1 MSRTKESR
9 MFRYGM
15 MKSRCGGWVVSYRP
29 TARGKSDT
37 LKRKIP
43 SIVRSVEDGAYNPT
57 MKQRMADLE
66 TGKQELAETLSMAK
80 EPPVVRLHPRV
91 PDI

>member
-15 MKSRCGGWVVSYRP
+15 MKSLCGGWVVSYRP
-29 TARGKSDT
+29 TVRGKSDI

-43 SIVRSVEDGAYNPT
+43 SIVRGVEDGAYNPT
-57 MKQRMADLE
+57 MKQRIADLV
-66 TGKQELAETLSMAK
+66 TRK
-80 EPPVVRLHPRV
+80 
-91 PDI
+91 

>member
-15 MKSRCGGWVVSYRP
+15 LKSRRSGWAASFRP
-29 TARGKSDT
+29 TVRVKSDT

-43 SIVRSVEDGAYNPT
+43 RIVRGVEDGAYNPT
-57 MKQRMADLE
+57 MKQRIADLV
-66 TGKQELAETLSMAK
+66 TRK
-80 EPPVVRLHPRV
+80 
-91 PDI
+91 